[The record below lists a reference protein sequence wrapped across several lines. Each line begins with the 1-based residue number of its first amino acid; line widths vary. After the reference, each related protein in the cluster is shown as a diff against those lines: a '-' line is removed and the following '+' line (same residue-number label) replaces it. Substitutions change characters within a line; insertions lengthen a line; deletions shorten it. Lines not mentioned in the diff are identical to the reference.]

1 MRFHILSLV
10 AVVLMVALPG
20 CGDEVTIVQPPGG
33 DGLVQGTIRP
43 GDTGFEIVLPTAGSA
58 IDPIHGPFVLK
69 GSDIHYDAGIGA
81 LVVDLT
87 VTNQSPKTYPLPVR
101 LEFVALLPDSVT
113 VLNPS
118 NDIHGPG
125 AMIEF
130 SFVDRDVHWTPGETS
145 LPRNVQFGVGE
156 GVSIGFA
163 VRLHVGPM
171 PQLGSIGGVVWTD
184 LNEDGVHD
192 PNEPG
197 WGGREIVLTHA
208 DSTIDCNQLDCI
220 RIWRTRTASDGSY
233 RFDELVAGHYTVML
247 VRDRCSN
254 PTTPSE
260 IEVILVEM
268 NGEVSS
274 FLTADFGVAP
284 LRLCCGLA
292 NGDFSGGEYG
302 WTNRNEGP
310 GVASGI
316 EEIIDIDGRTD
327 VLHLDS
333 RAGGNYYLFRTQLTG
348 SCGIIGHVLRW
359 DWKLA
364 ALERSYGL
372 AAVFVEFIDGAD
384 APMGRYYVRR
394 HTGDFAAYACD
405 RIIDEA
411 HPSEIVGCEER
422 TGTSF
427 DWTTS
432 SVAFTPEFFE
442 GLSGPEINPA
452 TIAMI
457 RVWIESYNN
466 AGAGADA
473 YFDNFM
479 YMGVTTPGR

>member
-10 AVVLMVALPG
+10 AVVLLVALPG
-20 CGDEVTIVQPPGG
+20 CGDEVTILQPGGG

-43 GDTGFEIVLPTAGSA
+43 GDTGFELVLQTAGPA
-58 IDPIHGPFVLK
+58 HDPIHGPFVIK

-81 LVVDLT
+81 LMVDLT
-87 VTNQSPKTYPLPVR
+87 VTNNSSKTYPLPVR
-101 LEFVALLPDSVT
+101 LEFVALLPGSVT
-113 VLNPS
+113 VMNPS

-171 PQLGSIGGVVWTD
+171 PDLGSIGGVVWTD
-184 LNEDGVHD
+184 LDEDGVHD

-208 DSTIDCNQLDCI
+208 DSTLDCIQLDCL
-220 RIWRTRTASDGSY
+220 RVWHTKTAYDGSY
-233 RFDELVAGHYTVML
+233 RFDELRAGHYTVIL

-254 PTTPSE
+254 PTTPTE

-268 NGEVSS
+268 GGKVSS
-274 FLTADFGVAP
+274 FLDADFGVAP
-284 LRLCCGLA
+284 LRNCCGLA
-292 NGDFSGGEYG
+292 NGDFSGGEYA
-302 WTNRNEGP
+302 WTNGSHGP
-310 GVASGI
+310 GVGSGI
-316 EEIIDIDGRTD
+316 EEIVDIDGRTN
-327 VLHLDS
+327 VLHLDA
-333 RAGGNYYLFRTQLTG
+333 RAGEDYRLIRTQLTG

-359 DWKLA
+359 DWKVAEIEADL
-364 ALERSYGL
+364 GL
-372 AAVFVEFIDGAD
+372 AAVVIEFIDGAD
-384 APMGRYYVRR
+384 APIGRYYVRR
-394 HTGDFAAYACD
+394 HIGDVADLGCD

-427 DWTTS
+427 DWITS
-432 SVAFTPEFFE
+432 TVVFTPQFFE

-466 AGAGADA
+466 TGAGVDA
-473 YFDNFM
+473 YFDNFA
-479 YMGVTTPGR
+479 YLGVVTPGR